1 MALLASSFDRFL
13 KAGDIGGEKKFRIRS
28 VSAEE
33 IGRDKKERKPVVWF
47 TNDKRGFVLNQ
58 TNRHAL
64 AGAFGDDMEAWAE
77 KIIVIFET
85 MVDMGGRMTPALR
98 VRIPPPKQAT
108 AGNGQTAA
116 PAKPKPTLDNFVDET
131 EPPVKP
137 AAKPSLT
144 DDLDD
149 EIGF

>member
-1 MALLASSFDRFL
+1 MVLLASSFDRFL
-13 KAGDIGGEKKFRIRS
+13 KAGDLGGEKKFRIKS
-28 VSAEE
+28 VSVEE
-33 IGRDKKERKPVVWF
+33 IGRDKKEKPVVWF
-47 TNDKRGFVLNQ
+47 KNDKRGLVLNT
-58 TNRHAL
+58 TNRHTL
-64 AGAFGDDMEAWAE
+64 MGAFGDDMEAWAE

-85 MVDMGGRMTPALR
+85 TVDMMGKMVPALR

-116 PAKPKPTLDNFVDET
+116 PARPKPTLDNFVDET

-137 AAKPSLT
+137 AAKPSPT

>member
-1 MALLASSFDRFL
+1 MLLASSFDRFL
-13 KAGDIGGEKKFRIRS
+13 KAGDLGGEKKFKIKS
-28 VSAEE
+28 VSVEE
-33 IGRDKKERKPVVWF
+33 IGRDKKEKPVVWF
-47 TNDKRGFVLNQ
+47 KNDKRGLVLNT
-58 TNRHAL
+58 TNRHTL
-64 AGAFGDDMEAWAE
+64 MGAFGDDMEGWAE

-85 MVDMGGRMTPALR
+85 TVDMMGKMVPALR

-131 EPPVKP
+131 EPPAKP
-137 AAKPSLT
+137 AAKPSLA

>member
-1 MALLASSFDRFL
+1 MVLASSFDRFL
-13 KAGDIGGEKKFRIRS
+13 KAGDLGGEKKFKIKS
-28 VSAEE
+28 VSVEE
-33 IGRDKKERKPVVWF
+33 IGRDKKEKPIVWF
-47 TNDKRGFVLNQ
+47 KNDKRGLVLNT
-58 TNRHAL
+58 TNRHTL
-64 AGAFGDDMEAWAE
+64 MGAFGDDMEGWAE

-85 MVDMGGRMTPALR
+85 TVDMMGKMVPALR

-131 EPPVKP
+131 EPPAKP
-137 AAKPSLT
+137 AAKPSLA

>member
-1 MALLASSFDRFL
+1 MTLLASSFDRFL
-13 KAGDIGGEKKFRIRS
+13 KAGDLGGEKKFKIKS

-33 IGRDKKERKPVVWF
+33 IGRDKQRKPIVWF

-58 TNRHAL
+58 TNRHTL
-64 AGAFGDDMEAWAE
+64 AGAFGDDMEAWAD

-85 MVDMGGRMTPALR
+85 TVDMGGKMTLALR

-108 AGNGQTAA
+108 AGNGQAAA

-131 EPPVKP
+131 EPPAKP
-137 AAKPSLT
+137 AAKPSLA